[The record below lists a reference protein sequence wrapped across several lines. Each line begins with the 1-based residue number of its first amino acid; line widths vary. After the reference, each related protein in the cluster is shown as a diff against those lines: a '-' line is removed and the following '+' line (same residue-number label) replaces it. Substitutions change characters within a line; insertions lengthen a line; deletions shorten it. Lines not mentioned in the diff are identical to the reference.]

1 MSARTRTDSCG
12 SRALLGCGLPARPAA
27 LDFLGT
33 ESMPRAKAA
42 PTRNNK
48 RPLEEEDPAA
58 LVAQVVAGAEAA
70 EIANVRERISS
81 GACALHKIGDK
92 WPSGL
97 VRLGAIASEDL
108 ETFTTLH
115 TTICSRLGARLTGW
129 GGVGDKSGRL
139 RGYGYVPNSDLAA
152 AHSAEGHVMKE
163 YEGSS
168 TAQDDRAAN
177 RLASI
182 QLSPADMPPDFDQ
195 ALERLLEAI
204 RPQVDERYRA
214 VLFAEKLVAA
224 QPNLHRGKAYL
235 RPHLD
240 EPLHDGFG
248 VVIVTIAIDGD
259 ATILVRSA
267 RKVADESPPEPAP
280 ETFHECCFPLA
291 RGEAYALSGDARNIC
306 LHGVLAN
313 EASAARESLNL
324 RFGLHSREVDGE
336 LSAWE
341 EVQRHWPAEEPHQVQ
356 YL

>member
-81 GACALHKIGDK
+81 GSRVAKIGDK

-97 VRLGAIASEDL
+97 VRLSAL
-108 ETFTTLH
+108 LRRFETFTTLH

-139 RGYGYVPNSDLAA
+139 RGYGYVPSSDLAA

-313 EASAARESLNL
+313 EASAARESLNPTL
-324 RFGLHSREVDGE
+324 WAALEGGRWE